1 MLYSINL
8 LRTCQENIIRKKNGI
23 QGIMKNAVT
32 IPPKN
37 TVITKPTIR
46 DNSIKGTIIQES
58 KKTTT
63 VSKVNA

>member
-1 MLYSINL
+1 
-8 LRTCQENIIRKKNGI
+8 
-23 QGIMKNAVT
+23 MKNAVT

-46 DNSIKGTIIQES
+46 DNSIKGTIVQES

-63 VSKVNA
+63 VSKVNAQAKDVKMAGI